1 MRSKCR
7 CSCVLQFTLCR
18 AFSCVLHRLPSQLI
32 HCTALYEVCSLGAV
46 LKEKKPMFHK
56 CANPGGG
63 KHKPSRPWQELLD
76 GRLRHQGL
84 AGRLGPREARTQ
96 KGSRTKGPGLSNH
109 KADKPRVLGEGGAS
123 RQPTKPEKN
132 SVFRQGGPNSCNDPS
147 AGSPTETLLRL
158 LLPLSAT
165 VWSSFRQRGRVN
177 RQEGNPRTSLKHSI
191 GSSDGRCVQR
201 AGT

>member
-1 MRSKCR
+1 MLSGSGFER
-7 CSCVLQFTLCR
+7 
-18 AFSCVLHRLPSQLI
+18 
-32 HCTALYEVCSLGAV
+32 
-46 LKEKKPMFHK
+46 KKPMFHK
-56 CANPGGG
+56 YANPGGG
-63 KHKPSRPWQELLD
+63 KHKPSRPWRELLD

-84 AGRLGPREARTQ
+84 AGRLGPREARAQ

-165 VWSSFRQRGRVN
+165 VWSSFRQQGRVN